1 MRHVA
6 VGIFSSPCY
15 LFSSLGMP
23 FFSHLGFKIAHP
35 LARHPR
41 EGGDLIVNSDAF
53 LQETYLALLG
63 NICWFFIIVFQ
74 NDVLSLSF
82 S

>member
-41 EGGDLIVNSDAF
+41 EGGDLIVNSDA
-53 LQETYLALLG
+53 
-63 NICWFFIIVFQ
+63 CIV
-74 NDVLSLSF
+74 LK
-82 S
+82 